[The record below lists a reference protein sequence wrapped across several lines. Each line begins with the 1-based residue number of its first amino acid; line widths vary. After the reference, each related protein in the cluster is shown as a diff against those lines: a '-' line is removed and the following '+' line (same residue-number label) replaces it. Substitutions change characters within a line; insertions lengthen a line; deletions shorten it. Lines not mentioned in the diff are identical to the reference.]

1 MTGGETKT
9 EAQAPRADGS
19 ILDLGFEPEPS
30 SPARERGGVVI
41 APGSQARITT
51 SLAFSGRGCAGVE
64 CPEAGQEGLIRLVPE
79 PGAPPAGDGIVLE
92 FVYRPVIDQA
102 VELTGFPI
110 LRCLGR
116 EARGESGWPVMVE
129 LRARGS
135 AVEGTYDVEVT
146 SGKAIVAAG
155 GAGLPQ
161 VDWYRFVLR
170 RVDGQVALWLGPP
183 GEEQPIAT
191 YPDLDPDLAVYEV
204 LLGNGGNP
212 WALGSGYWDEVRLG
226 QAEAR

>member
-1 MTGGETKT
+1 MTGDEPKAKA
-9 EAQAPRADGS
+9 EAPRADGC
-19 ILDLGFEPEPS
+19 ILDLGFESEP
-30 SPARERGGVVI
+30 PDAVRELGRVLIV
-41 APGSQARITT
+41 PGSMARITT
-51 SLAFSGRGCAGVE
+51 SFSFSGRGCAVVE
-64 CPEAGQEGLIRLVPE
+64 CPEPGQEGLIRLAPE
-79 PGAPPAGDGIVLE
+79 TGAPLAGDGTVLE
-92 FVYRPVIDQA
+92 FVYRPVIDRA

-116 EARGESGWPVMVE
+116 DERGESGWPVMVE

-135 AVEGTYDVEVT
+135 AAEGTYDVEVT

-155 GAGLPQ
+155 GAGLSQ
-161 VDWYRFVLR
+161 TNWYRFVLH

-183 GEEQPIAT
+183 GEEQAIAA
-191 YPDLDPDLAVYEV
+191 YPDLDPDLAVHEL

-226 QAEAR
+226 QVIPI